1 MTKTDK
7 ADERTAARDFVMARL
22 AACRGAL
29 AMATGALDTALIYFV
44 DPSDDLKGKE
54 RAALLEAIDIQVGEA
69 ARAVQLAQEGWDG
82 VDPKESEPEPEEGD
96 EDDDEEGDE
105 DEDDDE

>member
-1 MTKTDK
+1 MTKVDK

-29 AMATGALDTALIYFV
+29 AMATGALDEALIHFV

-54 RAALLEAIDIQVGEA
+54 RAALLEAIDVQVGEA

-82 VDPKESEPEPEEGD
+82 VDPKEAEPEPD
-96 EDDDEEGDE
+96 EDE
-105 DEDDDE
+105 DEDDEEDDEDEDDE